1 MLFHVTIDHSPEPCP
16 VVTNDPEHRLTPDK
30 AAQSGEKVLAAV
42 SGRAQHRV
50 YYIVEA
56 DEIDE
61 LNNFL
66 DPTLSWAKCE
76 ITPVRNNLA

>member
-1 MLFHVTIDHSPEPCP
+1 MLFHVTIDHSPETCP
-16 VVTNDPEHRLTPDK
+16 VVTNDPEHRLTPDR
-30 AAQSGEKVLAAV
+30 AAQSGVNVLAAV

-50 YYIVEA
+50 YYIVET

-66 DPTLSWAKCE
+66 DPALSWAKCE

>member
-1 MLFHVTIDHSPEPCP
+1 MLFHVTIDHSPETCP
-16 VVTNDPEHRLTPDK
+16 VVTNDPEHRLTPNM
-30 AAQSGEKVLAAV
+30 AAQSGVNDLAAV

-50 YYIVEA
+50 YYIVET
-56 DEIDE
+56 DEIDK

-66 DPTLSWAKCE
+66 DPALSWAKCE